1 MNQGTEGGLAILE
14 YGFICAAGSDMEE
27 FFKAF
32 RKNRA
37 PFSLMDGFAVFRV
50 NDYLISEN
58 AAASGADR
66 AVQLAMTAAEPCI
79 AAAEKHGRGKV
90 LINVGSSRGATAAWE
105 REFSSFEREGKVSVK
120 ASPYTTPGNI
130 SSFVASL
137 LKNTAVNLDHSV
149 TCGSG
154 LQAIAN
160 AQAWIKSGMSELAIA
175 GGTEAPLTPFTLAQM
190 KTLKIVSK
198 NTAPFPTRPLT
209 SEETQTGMLLG
220 EGAAI
225 FTLGPAETF
234 KDSAS
239 VFISGIGLGHEY
251 PHSPSGISSHGSALA
266 QSMREAVSKAG
277 AKPDLIMAHAPGTKN
292 GDEAERM
299 AIQEVFGKESPR
311 VFSNKH
317 IIGHTLGA
325 SGALSLITALSIL
338 ERQEIPEL
346 PYAGWGQDAHP
357 PSIRH
362 ILINATGFGGNAVS
376 VMVSKNNG

>member
-1 MNQGTEGGLAILE
+1 MNQGVDKGLAILG
-14 YGFICAAGSDMEE
+14 YGFICAAGRETGD
-27 FFKAF
+27 FFEAF

-37 PFSLMDGFAVFRV
+37 PFSDMEGITVFPV
-50 NDYLISEN
+50 KDSLISDH

-66 AVQLAMTAAEPCI
+66 AVKLAMTAAEPCI
-79 AAAEKHGRGKV
+79 AAAERHGRGKV
-90 LINVGSSRGATAAWE
+90 LINVGSSRGATATWE
-105 REFSSFEREGKVSVK
+105 REFSSFDREGKVSVK

-130 SSFVASL
+130 SSFIASM
-137 LKNTAVNLDHSV
+137 LKERAINLDHSV

-160 AQAWIKSGMSELAIA
+160 AYAWIKSGMCELAIA

-198 NTAPFPTRPLT
+198 NTDPFPTRPLT
-209 SEETQTGMLLG
+209 SEEARTGMLLG
-220 EGAAI
+220 EGAAL
-225 FTLGPAETF
+225 FTLGPADMH
-234 KDSAS
+234 KDSALAL
-239 VFISGIGLGHEY
+239 ISGLGTGHEY
-251 PHSPSGISSHGSALA
+251 PHSPSGISSHGSALV
-266 QSMREAVSKAG
+266 QSMREAVNRAG
-277 AKPDLIMAHAPGTKN
+277 VKPDLIMAHAPGTKN
-292 GDEAERM
+292 GDEAERK
-299 AIQEVFGKESPR
+299 AIQEVFGKEMPR
-311 VFSNKH
+311 VFTNKH

-325 SGALSLITALSIL
+325 SGTLSLITALSIL

-346 PYAGWGQDAHP
+346 PYAGWGRDTRP